1 MKTIIFKLLPLMVVL
16 AMASCKKDDPTT
28 TELLIDADGW
38 ILVSMTVD
46 PPIVD
51 PITGTSITDFY
62 AQMDACDKDDITI
75 FQDNGTYIIDEGAT
89 KCDPN
94 DPQTETGTWVLSADE
109 KTITIDGE
117 SWTIESLTKNSM
129 RVTFPFHEPYT
140 GITYTM
146 TATLEHP

>member
-16 AMASCKKDDPTT
+16 AMASCKKDDPSTT
-28 TELLIDADGW
+28 QLLTDPDGW
-38 ILVSMTVD
+38 ILVAMTVD

-75 FQDNGTYIIDEGAT
+75 FQDNGTYITDEGAT

-94 DPQTETGTWVLSADE
+94 DPQTQTGTWVLSADE
-109 KTITIDGE
+109 KTITVDGE
-117 SWTIESLTKNSM
+117 SWTIESLSKSSM
-129 RVTFPFHEPYT
+129 RVTFPFNEPYT

-146 TATLEHP
+146 SATLEHP

>member
-28 TELLIDADGW
+28 TELLIDSDGW
-38 ILVSMTVD
+38 ILVAMTVD

-51 PITGTSITDFY
+51 PISGTSITDFY

-75 FQDNGTYIIDEGAT
+75 FQDNGTYITDEGAT

-94 DPQTETGTWVLSADE
+94 DPQTETGTWALSADE

-117 SWTIESLTKNSM
+117 SWTIESLTKSSM
-129 RVTFPFHEPYT
+129 RVTFPFNEPYT

>member
-28 TELLIDADGW
+28 TELLIDSDGW

-75 FQDNGTYIIDEGAT
+75 FQDNGTYITDEGAT

-117 SWTIESLTKNSM
+117 SWTIESLTKSSM
-129 RVTFPFHEPYT
+129 RVTFPFDEPYT

>member
-28 TELLIDADGW
+28 TELLIDSDGW

-51 PITGTSITDFY
+51 PISGTSITDFY

-75 FQDNGTYIIDEGAT
+75 FQDNGTYITDEGAT

-117 SWTIESLTKNSM
+117 SWTIESLTKSSM
-129 RVTFPFHEPYT
+129 RVTFPFDEPYT